1 MSYQK
6 LLMYNRDKLSLDSI
20 QDGWKDLGKYLNMYL
35 ESRIRDALPQATY
48 KRFLVS
54 RHRPDLCDLLD
65 DIRDNK
71 IPSPSWFSEYREYE
85 FSVRVSDV
93 INNNM
98 NRVIPFH
105 AC

>member
-1 MSYQK
+1 
-6 LLMYNRDKLSLDSI
+6 MYNRDKLSLASI
-20 QDGWKDLGKYLNMYL
+20 ERGWKDLGTYMNEYL
-35 ESRIRDALPQATY
+35 ESRIKDPVPQTTY

-85 FSVRVSDV
+85 FSVRASDV
-93 INNNM
+93 LF
-98 NRVIPFH
+98 RDLKYRTYLSE
-105 AC
+105 C

>member
-1 MSYQK
+1 
-6 LLMYNRDKLSLDSI
+6 
-20 QDGWKDLGKYLNMYL
+20 MYL

-71 IPSPSWFSEYREYE
+71 IPSPSWFSGVLNLAGHEDHYRRIV
-85 FSVRVSDV
+85 F
-93 INNNM
+93 
-98 NRVIPFH
+98 
-105 AC
+105 

>member
-1 MSYQK
+1 
-6 LLMYNRDKLSLDSI
+6 MYNRNKLSISSI
-20 QDGWKDLGKYLNMYL
+20 EKGWNDLGTYMNQYI
-35 ESRIRDALPQATY
+35 ESRLMDPAPQATY

-54 RHRPDLCDLLD
+54 RHRSDLCDLLD